1 MTQGMELL
9 SQDERVPKSNDSNPG
24 TGDKKQDK
32 EIQDQERKLLAQVP
46 FTGVKNKCKWYLIY
60 CAVVV
65 LLIVSISPTTI
76 TLVKHC
82 WCRQVQSIP
91 NTTQYFCPEDW
102 IGFQNKCY
110 YFSQEEGV
118 WNSSRHNCSTQ
129 LADLTVIDTTGE
141 MDFLRRFKSS
151 SNHWIGLEI
160 TEDQTAKWINGAIF
174 NKWLGLHL

>member
-9 SQDERVPKSNDSNPG
+9 AQDERVPKSNDSNPG
-24 TGDKKQDK
+24 TGDKKQ
-32 EIQDQERKLLAQVP
+32 
-46 FTGVKNKCKWYLIY
+46 GVKNKCKWYLIY
-60 CAVVV
+60 CTVVV
-65 LLIVSISPTTI
+65 LLIVSIPPTTI

-91 NTTQYFCPEDW
+91 HTTQYFCPEDW

-110 YFSQEEGV
+110 YFSQEEGD
-118 WNSSRHNCSTQ
+118 WNSSKHNCSTQ

-151 SNHWIGLEI
+151 SDHWIGLEI

-174 NKWLGLHL
+174 NKWFNIRGSEKCAYLNDDGSTL

>member
-1 MTQGMELL
+1 MELL

-24 TGDKKQDK
+24 TGDKKQ
-32 EIQDQERKLLAQVP
+32 
-46 FTGVKNKCKWYLIY
+46 
-60 CAVVV
+60 
-65 LLIVSISPTTI
+65 
-76 TLVKHC
+76 VKHC

-174 NKWLGLHL
+174 NKWFNIRGSEKCAYLNDDGVATARCYMERKWICRKK